1 VPASASPPLE
11 ALVVLVRAG
20 VPFFVVGV
28 TGINFYASDASHAVA
43 TADVDVLLA
52 PRLETLRAA
61 LTALHAAGF
70 SFHAGREPFAD
81 LEDEAVLR
89 TVLAR
94 GATITA
100 QDESGARL
108 YLMTSGLGLDFDDL
122 AADAVRFRLG
132 EVEVRVGRLEKL
144 LRAKERAGRPKDVE
158 FLRLYAARLREQ
170 AGSGSR

>member
-1 VPASASPPLE
+1 
-11 ALVVLVRAG
+11 

-28 TGINFYASDASHAVA
+28 SGINFYAADASHVVA

-52 PRLETLRAA
+52 PRVEVLRAA
-61 LTALHAAGF
+61 LSALHAAGF
-70 SFHAGREPFAD
+70 SFHAGREPFVD

-89 TVLAR
+89 TGLAR

-108 YLMTSGLGLDFDDL
+108 DLMTSGLGLDFDDL
-122 AADAVRFRLG
+122 AADAVSFRLG

-170 AGSGSR
+170 AGEG